1 MKKRE
6 QTKKMGKRIL
16 VGGRRVDGDVGEEE
30 EGDAGRDEDGRCG
43 RWNDEGENRPANED
57 VRGDETAGG
66 GSGLSGGG
74 EMNKDENGD
83 GCRL

>member
-6 QTKKMGKRIL
+6 QTKKIGKRIL
-16 VGGRRVDGDVGEEE
+16 VGGRRVEGDAGAE
-30 EGDAGRDEDGRCG
+30 EGEAGRDEDGRCG

-66 GSGLSGGG
+66 GRGLSGGG
-74 EMNKDENGD
+74 EMNKDENGE